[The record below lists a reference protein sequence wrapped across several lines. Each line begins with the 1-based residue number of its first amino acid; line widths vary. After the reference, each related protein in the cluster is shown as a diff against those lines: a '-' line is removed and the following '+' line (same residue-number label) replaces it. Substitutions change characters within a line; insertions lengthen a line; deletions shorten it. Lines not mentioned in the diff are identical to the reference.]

1 MSSHPTALSTTRRIR
16 WIVVGTVALLS
27 AAVLVALPMYH
38 DHAIYWRGGELL
50 SSGGKLA
57 DDYLVKQPA
66 IYMLFAAARA
76 LFGEHE
82 WSYRLL
88 DAIVQIATA
97 AVLARI
103 GSRFGD
109 SDLGAVAAAIY
120 LVAYSAS
127 GYVLAAHPESY
138 IGIVVGPLALLHA
151 TDGTRRW
158 HWFAEGILLTALVWL
173 KVTFGLVAVALL
185 AYDIV
190 ERRWNGNRWIAIA
203 AGAIVA
209 NAIGLALIYD
219 RIEWS
224 SLPAAIEYVHFYG
237 SLPPLGSAALIAAWH
252 NVIRSVAE
260 HYTIALATFAL
271 YGWLGVARHRD
282 RIVAV
287 WIAVSLALA
296 VSIVVERK
304 FGVVHL
310 WRMLPMLAIP
320 MAEGAIEL
328 WHKLAAFWSSNR
340 HVRRW
345 AVAVPVVAALVFLQ
359 RYNAAFQRHAHNVLH
374 RETLWQIAGTIA
386 SNRRPNERVLVL
398 SACMSQLYVFLREPH
413 WQHFSTTLPVLA
425 TCVPSRWRALLEQD
439 MRSADWLVVGTLD
452 RAEWLF
458 GHDRSSLEAL
468 RSDSTL
474 SHYLDDR
481 FVPVMLT
488 DIAIVF
494 HRKQYDVSHMSRSR

>member
-1 MSSHPTALSTTRRIR
+1 M
-16 WIVVGTVALLS
+16 
-27 AAVLVALPMYH
+27 
-38 DHAIYWRGGELL
+38 
-50 SSGGKLA
+50 
-57 DDYLVKQPA
+57 
-66 IYMLFAAARA
+66 
-76 LFGEHE
+76 
-82 WSYRLL
+82 
-88 DAIVQIATA
+88 
-97 AVLARI
+97 
-103 GSRFGD
+103 
-109 SDLGAVAAAIY
+109 
-120 LVAYSAS
+120 
-127 GYVLAAHPESY
+127 
-138 IGIVVGPLALLHA
+138 
-151 TDGTRRW
+151 
-158 HWFAEGILLTALVWL
+158 
-173 KVTFGLVAVALL
+173 
-185 AYDIV
+185 
-190 ERRWNGNRWIAIA
+190 
-203 AGAIVA
+203 
-209 NAIGLALIYD
+209 
-219 RIEWS
+219 
-224 SLPAAIEYVHFYG
+224 
-237 SLPPLGSAALIAAWH
+237 
-252 NVIRSVAE
+252 IRSVAE
-260 HYTIALATFAL
+260 HYTIALAAFAL

-320 MAEGAIEL
+320 MADGAIEL
-328 WHKLAAFWSSNR
+328 WHKLAAFWSSSR

-345 AVAVPVVAALVFLQ
+345 AVAVPVVAALVFLSPLPRFVQLLGVAGTALTDPQ